1 MDTLLQQFNNNKI
14 LKNAAWALTNFVNVE
29 NYRKIFLKENYI
41 NDLIV
46 VLKRS
51 YCYEVMNELLLVI
64 LNLLDAVNETEIF
77 SFIGSKIVES
87 CCELFIFELAARIN
101 SLERKGWIFSKPR
114 ETIINSYG
122 ESKTFVRYSI
132 IKRGEL

>member
-1 MDTLLQQFNNNKI
+1 MAKNRPTQAQRIIRYMD
-14 LKNAAWALTNFVNVE
+14 E
-29 NYRKIFLKENYI
+29 H
-41 NDLIV
+41 
-46 VLKRS
+46 
-51 YCYEVMNELLLVI
+51 
-64 LNLLDAVNETEIF
+64 
-77 SFIGSKIVES
+77 GSITRLES